1 MKQKKKAS
9 YDKPATIIGK
19 ETILELA
26 TLKSKNSMQVNGK
39 FYGNMEI
46 EASLVVGESGYIKGN
61 VVADFLL
68 VAGQIQG
75 NVTITGQLH
84 LTKTSRVSGDIQ
96 TTSIIIDE
104 GATIDGNWSMKNQQ
118 SLPQPEK
125 EKDKRQL
132 QK

>member
-19 ETILELA
+19 ETILESA
-26 TLKSKNSMQVNGK
+26 TLRSKNSVQVNGK

-46 EASLVVGESGYIKGN
+46 EASLVVGESGYIEGN

-75 NVTITGQLH
+75 NVDITGQLH

-104 GATIDGNWSMKNQQ
+104 GASIDGNCHMKSHQ
-118 SLPQPEK
+118 SLPLP
-125 EKDKRQL
+125 EKDKGKDQT
-132 QK
+132 K